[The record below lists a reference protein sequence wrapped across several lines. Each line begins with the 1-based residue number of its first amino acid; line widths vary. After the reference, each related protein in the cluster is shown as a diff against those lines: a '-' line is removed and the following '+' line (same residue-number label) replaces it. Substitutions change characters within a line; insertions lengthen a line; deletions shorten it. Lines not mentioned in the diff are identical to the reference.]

1 MKHRVAGNRQPGG
14 KRRGRMTEAE
24 TGEAREMGDEQ
35 RDRLLAAA
43 EQLRD
48 SHAGQVAVSASRLV
62 NPLLDIWA
70 LAIEVGPDAAAPVE
84 QLLTVYAGPRELAS
98 ATELDQLVSDLRAA
112 TEHALV

>member
-1 MKHRVAGNRQPGG
+1 
-14 KRRGRMTEAE
+14 MTETVAE
-24 TGEAREMGDEQ
+24 TGESSEMGADQ

-98 ATELDQLVSDLRAA
+98 ASELDQLVSDLRAV

>member
-1 MKHRVAGNRQPGG
+1 
-14 KRRGRMTEAE
+14 MTGSMTE
-24 TGEAREMGDEQ
+24 TGESRDMGADQ
-35 RDRLLAAA
+35 RDQLLAAA

-98 ATELDQLVSDLRAA
+98 ASELEQLVSDLRAA

>member
-1 MKHRVAGNRQPGG
+1 
-14 KRRGRMTEAE
+14 MTGFMAE
-24 TGEAREMGDEQ
+24 TGESREMGAEE

-48 SHAGQVAVSASRLV
+48 AYAGQVAVSASRLV

-98 ATELDQLVSDLRAA
+98 ASELDQLVSDLRVA
-112 TEHALV
+112 TDHALV

>member
-1 MKHRVAGNRQPGG
+1 
-14 KRRGRMTEAE
+14 MTETTE
-24 TGEAREMGDEQ
+24 TGESREMGGEQ
-35 RDRLLAAA
+35 RDALLAAA
-43 EQLRD
+43 EELRD
-48 SHAGQVAVSASRLV
+48 SLAGQVAVSASRLV

-98 ATELDQLVSDLRAA
+98 ASELEQLVSDLRDL